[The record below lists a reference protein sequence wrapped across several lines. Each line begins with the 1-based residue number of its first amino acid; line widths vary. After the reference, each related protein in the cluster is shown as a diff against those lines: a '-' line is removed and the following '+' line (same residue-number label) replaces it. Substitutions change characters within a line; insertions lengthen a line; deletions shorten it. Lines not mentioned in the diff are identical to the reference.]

1 MFEWI
6 KNDLSSQ
13 WGHDNL
19 MSSLINKPFT
29 PPARLL
35 MGPGPINC
43 DPRVLRAMSYQLVG
57 QFDPSM
63 TQCMNDTMALYRQVF
78 KTNNQ
83 WTFLVDSTSRGGIEA
98 ALISLLN
105 PGDKVVVPVFGR
117 FGLLLTEIAKRC
129 GAEVIPIN
137 VEWGTVVDPELIS
150 QAIDKYQPKLIAL
163 VQGDTSTTMCQP
175 LEEIGK
181 LCHEKGV
188 LSYCDATASIGGND
202 FHTDEWKLSVVTA
215 GLQKCLCGPSGSAPI
230 TINEQAV
237 DVINKRKHV
246 ELGIKSDHHQ
256 DSDGEIIRSNYF
268 DLAMI
273 MDYWGEARLNHHTEA
288 TSMLFGARECARIL
302 LEEGVDNAIARHQ
315 LNGDGLAAGLV
326 AMNLDLFGDQSHRMA
341 NVVGVYIPEGVNGE
355 VVRGQMLTEFGI
367 EIGTSFGPLHGVI
380 WRIGAMGYNSR
391 KDTVLQ
397 TLACLEQVLIRQGHK
412 LSSGAAI
419 EAALSHYAKH

>member
-1 MFEWI
+1 M
-6 KNDLSSQ
+6 N
-13 WGHDNL
+13 
-19 MSSLINKPFT
+19 SLIGKSFT

-63 TQCMNDTMALYRQVF
+63 TQCMNETMALYRDVF
-78 KTNNQ
+78 KTVNR

-98 ALISLLN
+98 AMVSLLT
-105 PGDKVVVPVFGR
+105 PGDKVLIPVFGR

-129 GAEVIPIN
+129 GAEVIPIDI
-137 VEWGTVVDPELIS
+137 EWGKVADPELIS
-150 QAIDKYQPKLIAL
+150 EAIDKNKPKLVAL

-181 LCHEKGV
+181 ICREKGV

-202 FHTDEWKLSVVTA
+202 FRTDEWNISVVTA

-230 TINEQAV
+230 TINDEAAELIRQ
-237 DVINKRKHV
+237 RKHI
-246 ELGIKSDHHQ
+246 ELGIKDENHQ
-256 DSDGEIIRSNYF
+256 DADGETIRSNYF

-273 MDYWGEARLNHHTEA
+273 MDYWSEARLNHHTEA

-302 LEEGVDNAIARHQ
+302 LEEGVDNAIARHK
-315 LNGDGLAAGLV
+315 LNGNALAAGLE
-326 AMNLDLFGDQSHRMA
+326 AMNLELYGDQKNRMS
-341 NVVGVYIPEGVNGE
+341 NVVGVYIPESIKGE
-355 VVRGQMLTEFGI
+355 AVRGQMLHDFGI

-397 TLACLEQVLIRQGHK
+397 TLACLEQVLLQQGHK
-412 LSSGAAI
+412 FSNGVAI
-419 EAALSHYAKH
+419 EAALNQYGLG